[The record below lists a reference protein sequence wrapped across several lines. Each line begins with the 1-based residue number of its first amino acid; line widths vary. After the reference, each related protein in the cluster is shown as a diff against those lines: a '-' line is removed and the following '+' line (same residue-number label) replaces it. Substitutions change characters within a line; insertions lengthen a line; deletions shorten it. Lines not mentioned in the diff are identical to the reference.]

1 MTVQKTAYETWIST
15 SIDKA
20 IADIDTSTTNRAA
33 RVNKGVATLA
43 GEIADASGLA
53 NGTEVEQNIY
63 DFLDAV
69 TAGEVSNVLGAIE
82 REILEDAKS
91 HLDTAISEGLRDD
104 DAVSAAYFRAWGE
117 WVATGAAGYALG
129 EKAAG
134 PLFKGFD
141 SVATSVAKKFNSEA
155 RSAFDS
161 LAVPSGSDLVGLGSI
176 IGVSKLTGLLTG
188 LGADTSL
195 NYLEDLIKEI
205 YRGLDSLVDPTSNT
219 QDKGGLVDLLSNPE
233 NLFDSIGDSLDDIA
247 ASPEDW
253 GIPALKLPNFELF
266 KDSSGVTD
274 GAQDIQL
281 VVRILDSNFDLYQN
295 GSRVGVV
302 TNQQAE
308 DYWEPLQ
315 FNFDLSPSLVKPDPL
330 VIDLDGDGLELVNV
344 ANSTAFFD
352 VLNTGTVAMR
362 TGWVAADDGMLVMDM
377 DADGL
382 ITSAAEMF
390 HDNNGAPLTNL
401 LAYDTN
407 QNGLIDA
414 GDTQFADFRIWQDL
428 DQDGVSDTG
437 ELMTLAQANIQSISL
452 SGTAVG
458 TEVEGNEVTQSV
470 TVTYGDSSTTTA
482 SEVIFAN
489 ESANSIYIG
498 DYDLKLE
505 AIFLPHLRGGGFMP
519 NLHIAVSLDDTLLD
533 MVRDLDSFSIDDMAT
548 FKSDIQA
555 MMLRWA
561 DVETVATNAHGDYI
575 DGRFVEFLNA
585 YFGIPSQLLAG
596 VKYDSTNAA
605 EIAEVWSSV
614 FADISTK
621 IAVQGPFSDLFPD
634 AEYSF
639 VSDTIV
645 LGRTD
650 FSALLTDADAAAP
663 TDDIAA
669 ANYWSLIDQIAQTH
683 ATEMNTDA
691 TTVRDAIITR
701 LEALSIADAASYA
714 TPNDVSGADVLIG
727 SAAADLIESGAGDD
741 IVFAGS
747 GDDTIVSLS
756 GSNIVFGGAGNDTA
770 TLGDGNDYFSGGNGV
785 DTLSAGAGDDI
796 AYGGADNDTLSGNDG
811 NDTLYGDDGNDR
823 LYGGAGNDVLHA
835 GLGNDE
841 IEAGAGDDIVY
852 TDGGSNS
859 VYAGLGNDTVYGSDQ
874 TDVILGD
881 SQNASD
887 AFPTEGGDDTLYG
900 AGGIDI
906 IYGHKGNDTLVG
918 GTGNDELYGGEGS
931 DTYVFNLGD
940 GQDILNEQGDALGVP
955 GGQVDVISFGAGIAA
970 ADITFSEQSGHLVVS
985 IDNTTDKITIIN
997 WNQSGFEVEEFR
1009 FADGS
1014 VIHFNHLPAILAGTG
1029 KATNVGQLI
1038 EGTELD
1044 DTLTDTTGNDI
1055 VVGLA
1060 GGDALTGGAGDDVLF
1075 GREGDDTLSGGAG
1088 NDWLYG
1094 NAGSDEYQFDA
1105 GFGADVILDQAAVGE
1120 TNHVTFGSGI
1130 ATADA
1135 TFSQVGNDLQIAFDG
1150 TNDSLTVQNWFVDS
1164 SWQTTQ
1170 FSFADSTNV
1179 AAGDVANIITNGG
1192 KVIIPLNE
1200 INGTTGSDTLNGTAS
1215 GDLINALD
1223 GNDIVYAEGGDD
1235 TVYGG
1240 AGADSLHGGIGDD
1253 TIYGEAGDDYI
1264 YGSDGNDHIHGGTG
1278 LDILYGGNGSDTY
1291 YFNIG
1296 DGEKRIVDSVEAGQ
1310 VNKVVFGAGIFKA
1323 DLQISSIQEDDLVIE
1338 ITVQSTGDKIRIFD
1352 WNDVTGFPINQFEF
1366 VEAGESLTVEEAN
1379 DAFRIQYGTTGD
1391 DVMNAGVLDDIIY
1404 AGDGNDTVRTAEGD
1418 DELYG
1423 GDGNDNLYSDKGSSG
1438 VDVGSGNDLLDGGAG
1453 DDNLYAGAGD
1463 DVLIAGAGN
1472 DHMRGEAGSD
1482 TYHFNIGDG
1491 LNFVYDNANG
1501 GDTNTVHL
1509 GAGILKSDLAVE
1521 RLGSGIVDLRIIST
1535 GDIMRFS
1542 NWDSTNPIQAF
1553 TFTEVGESM
1562 SMAEFNQLLN
1572 TFNGTTGDDTLTGIG
1587 ADEIF
1592 YGFEGNDT
1600 ISAYGGNDIIHG
1612 GDGDDFVYAGLGD
1625 DILYGGAGAD
1635 RLYSD
1640 HNTSS
1645 TLPSGG
1651 GDDIVY
1657 GGAGNDNIKGGGGN
1671 DTLYG
1676 EADNDS
1682 LNGGDGDDIIYGGDG
1697 NDIVSGINGNDYLD
1711 GGAGI
1716 DYLQGGNG
1724 DDILVWDALDA
1735 RTWGHSGEDTILLA
1749 TGGEVINL
1757 NDSQIRYIE
1766 RVDMTNSD
1774 GGTDQITLTMA
1785 DVLRVSDNDIM
1796 RITGDAGDEVTI
1808 SDTLTR
1814 GADTSLDSVNF
1825 ASFTAS
1831 GATLYVQLGLD
1842 MNGSQVQAA

>member
-1 MTVQKTAYETWIST
+1 MTTYTAYEQYTKDAWQRVIT
-15 SIDKA
+15 
-20 IADIDTSTTNRAA
+20 DIENTPTSTAEQSA
-33 RVNKGVATLA
+33 VFVGDMLAVGAGPVGAGLSTLT
-43 GEIADASGLA
+43 SGLFPSVRLSAEKQIIENA
-53 NGTEVEQNIY
+53 NNY
-63 DFLDAV
+63 LDDY
-69 TAGEVSNVLGAIE
+69 I
-82 REILEDAKS
+82 
-91 HLDTAISEGLRDD
+91 
-104 DAVSAAYFRAWGE
+104 
-117 WVATGAAGYALG
+117 AAGYRDDAAVRGAYASGTAKWIG
-129 EKAAG
+129 E
-134 PLFKGFD
+134 
-141 SVATSVAKKFNSEA
+141 
-155 RSAFDS
+155 S
-161 LAVPSGSDLVGLGSI
+161 LAIDQIANQLGAPAIKFIDSTITKLAGAANSLTKNAYDAATTAVSTDIVGMLSTWTLASGSITALKNAQSSQDL
-176 IGVSKLTGLLTG
+176 GLLQDLYEAIDNFIDG
-188 LGADTSL
+188 LTDDGVPELPETSPAAEPL
-195 NYLEDLIKEI
+195 IGLRNTEPLPPSSELPSPRETNSDNFKDICGINDLIDGILLQGPE
-205 YRGLDSLVDPTSNT
+205 
-219 QDKGGLVDLLSNPE
+219 LLSNGFAYAVYVG
-233 NLFDSIGDSLDDIA
+233 NQYVGTYGINTDI
-247 ASPEDW
+247 
-253 GIPALKLPNFELF
+253 I
-266 KDSSGVTD
+266 
-274 GAQDIQL
+274 
-281 VVRILDSNFDLYQN
+281 
-295 GSRVGVV
+295 
-302 TNQQAE
+302 E
-308 DYWEPLQ
+308 DYYQPLAANAAA
-315 FNFDLSPSLVKPDPL
+315 FPSQVKPDPL
-330 VIDLDGDGLELVNV
+330 VIDLDGDGIELVNL

-414 GDTQFADFRIWQDL
+414 GDTQFADFQIWQDL

-489 ESANSIYIG
+489 EAANSIYVG

-519 NLHIAVSLDDTLLD
+519 NLHIAVSLDDTLLN

-548 FKSDIQA
+548 FKADIQA

-561 DVETVATNAHGDYI
+561 DVETVATTAHGDHI

-621 IAVQGPFSDLFPD
+621 IAVQGPLSDLFLD

-639 VSDTIV
+639 VSDTIE

-650 FSALLTDADAAAP
+650 FAALLTDADAAAP
-663 TDDIAA
+663 ADDIAA
-669 ANYWSLIDQIAQTH
+669 ANYWSLINQIAQTH
-683 ATEMNTDA
+683 ATELNTDA
-691 TTVRDAIITR
+691 ATVRDAIITR
-701 LEALSIADAASYA
+701 LEALSIADATSYV
-714 TPNDVSGADVLIG
+714 TPADASGADVLIG

-756 GSNIVFGGAGNDTA
+756 GSNVVFGGAGNDTA
-770 TLGDGNDYFSGGNGV
+770 TLGDGNDYFNGGDGV

-796 AYGGADNDTLSGNDG
+796 AYGGAGNDTLSGNDG

-859 VYAGLGNDTVYGSDQ
+859 VYAGLGNDTVYGGDQ

-931 DTYVFNLGD
+931 DTYIFNLGD
-940 GQDILNEQGDALGVP
+940 GQDTINEQGDALGVP
-955 GGQVDVISFGAGIAA
+955 GGQVDVVSFGAGIAA
-970 ADITFSEQSGHLVVS
+970 ADVTFSDQSGHLVVS

-997 WNQSGFEVEEFR
+997 WNQSGFEIEEFR

-1044 DTLTDTTGNDI
+1044 DTLTDTTGNDV

-1060 GGDALTGGAGDDVLF
+1060 GGDTLTGGAGDDVLF
-1075 GREGDDTLSGGAG
+1075 GREGDDVLSGGAG

-1094 NAGSDEYQFDA
+1094 NAGSDEYQFDT

-1135 TFSQVGNDLQIAFDG
+1135 TFSQVGNNLQIAFDG
-1150 TNDSLTVQNWFVDS
+1150 TTDSLTVQNWFADS

-1179 AAGDVANIITNGG
+1179 AAGDVANILANGG

-1200 INGTTGSDTLNGTAS
+1200 INGTSGSDTLNGTAS

-1264 YGSDGNDHIHGGTG
+1264 YGGDGDDHIHGGTG

-1352 WNDVTGFPINQFEF
+1352 WNDVNGFPINQFEF
-1366 VEAGESLTVEEAN
+1366 IEAGESLTVQEAN

-1391 DVMNAGVLDDIIY
+1391 DVINSGVLDDILY
-1404 AGDGNDTVRTAEGD
+1404 AGAGNDTVRTAEGD

-1438 VDVGSGNDLLDGGAG
+1438 TDVGSGNDLLDGGAG

-1472 DHMRGEAGSD
+1472 DHMRGEAGND

-1491 LNFVYDNANG
+1491 LNFVYDQVYG
-1501 GDTNTVHL
+1501 GDTNTILFGV
-1509 GAGILKSDLAVE
+1509 GIVKSDLSIN
-1521 RLGSGIVDLRIIST
+1521 RNGSSIDIEVLST
-1535 GDIMRFS
+1535 GDIMRIA
-1542 NWDSTNPIQAF
+1542 NWDSWNPIQAF
-1553 TFTEVGESM
+1553 SFTESGESLTL
-1562 SMAEFNQLLN
+1562 AEVDQMLN
-1572 TFNGTTGDDTLTGIG
+1572 TYEGTSGIDNMVG
-1587 ADEIF
+1587 NSNDETF
-1592 YGFEGNDT
+1592 YGYEDADNIYTGLGNDT
-1600 ISAYGGNDIIHG
+1600 LYG
-1612 GDGDDFVYAGLGD
+1612 GDG
-1625 DILYGGAGAD
+1625 AD
-1635 RLYSD
+1635 KLYSD
-1640 HNTSS
+1640 HSAS
-1645 TLPSGG
+1645 GSLLSGG

-1657 GGAGNDNIKGGGGN
+1657 GGAGNDSIKGGGGD

-1676 EADNDS
+1676 EADNDTI
-1682 LNGGDGDDIIYGGDG
+1682 NGDDGNDTIYGGIGNDINRGGDGDD
-1697 NDIVSGINGNDYLD
+1697 YLD
-1711 GGAGI
+1711 GGDGI
-1716 DYLQGGNG
+1716 DYLQGGN
-1724 DDILVWDALDA
+1724 DNDILVYDSVDA
-1735 RTWGHSGEDTILLA
+1735 RIWGDAGEDTLLFA
-1749 TGGEVINL
+1749 TGGESADLSNTK
-1757 NDSQIRYIE
+1757 IRTIE

-1774 GGTDQITLTMA
+1774 GGTDQLTLTMA
-1785 DVLRVSDNDIM
+1785 DVLRVSDTDIM
-1796 RITGDAGDEVTI
+1796 RITGDSGDEVTI

-1814 GADTSLDSVNF
+1814 GADTTLDSVNF

-1842 MNGSQVQAA
+1842 MNGTQLQAA